1 MPPQKTQGIVL
12 GFTDWHETSKI
23 VTFYTKD
30 SGKIKGVAKGAK
42 RAKSKFSPL
51 EILSRHT
58 IVFYKRE
65 DKDLYTLSECQARE
79 TFPHIRKDIKKIAYG
94 AYLAELIDA
103 VSTSE
108 KNEALF
114 DLFSKALHF
123 LERKEDSEIIV
134 RAFETRL
141 LDILGFG
148 LHLDSCLICKKE
160 LKNNF
165 KFNPGLGGLICI
177 YHSQGGIRISEETR
191 NFLRNPGIKKV
202 SSETRK
208 ELKTV
213 LQNFIL
219 YHIGK
224 RFKSLDFLEAIESN
238 R

>member
-23 VTFYTKD
+23 ITFYTKD
-30 SGKIKGVAKGAK
+30 FGKIRGVAKGAK
-42 RAKSKFSPL
+42 KKKSKFSPL
-51 EILSRHT
+51 EILSHHT

-65 DKDLYTLSECQARE
+65 DKDLYILSECQAKE
-79 TFPHIRKDIKKIAYG
+79 TFPNIRRDIKKVAYG
-94 AYLAELIDA
+94 SYLAELMDA

-108 KNEALF
+108 KNEPLF
-114 DLFSKALHF
+114 DLFLKALHF

-148 LHLDSCLICKKE
+148 PHLDNCLICQKE
-160 LKNNF
+160 LKNDF

-177 YHSQGGIRISEETR
+177 HHPQDGIRISEETR

-213 LQNFIL
+213 LQNSVL

-224 RFKSLDFLEAIESN
+224 KLKSLDFLEAIE
-238 R
+238 

>member
-12 GFTDWHETSKI
+12 GSIDWHETSKI

-30 SGKIKGVAKGAK
+30 FGKIRGVAKGAK
-42 RAKSKFSPL
+42 RKKSKFSPL

-58 IVFYKRE
+58 IVFYERE
-65 DKDLYTLSECQARE
+65 DKDLYTLGECQAEE
-79 TFPHIRKDIKKIAYG
+79 TFPNIRKDIKKVAYG
-94 AYLAELIDA
+94 AYLAELVNA

-108 KNEALF
+108 KNELLF

-123 LERKEDSEIIV
+123 LEKKEDSEIII

-148 LHLDSCLICKKE
+148 LHLNTCLICKKE
-160 LKNNF
+160 LKENF

-177 YHSQGGIRISEETR
+177 HHPQDGIRISEETR
-191 NFLRNPGIKKV
+191 NFLKNPGIKKV
-202 SSETRK
+202 SSEARK
-208 ELKTV
+208 ELKTI
-213 LQNFIL
+213 LQNSVL

-224 RFKSLDFLEAIESN
+224 KLKSLDFLEAIE
-238 R
+238 

>member
-30 SGKIKGVAKGAK
+30 FGKIRGVAKGARRK
-42 RAKSKFSPL
+42 KSKFSPL

-65 DKDLYTLSECQARE
+65 DKDLYILSECQAEE
-79 TFPHIRKDIKKIAYG
+79 TFPHIRKDVKKIAYG
-94 AYLAELIDA
+94 AYLAELIDV

-108 KNEALF
+108 KNEPLF
-114 DLFSKALHF
+114 DLFLKALHF
-123 LERKEDSEIIV
+123 LDKKEDSEIIIH
-134 RAFETRL
+134 AFETRL

-148 LHLDSCLICKKE
+148 LHLDNCLICKKE
-160 LKNNF
+160 LKDNL

-177 YHSQGGIRISEETR
+177 HHPQDGIRISEETR
-191 NFLRNPGIKKV
+191 RFLKSPAIKKI

-208 ELKTV
+208 ELKII
-213 LQNFIL
+213 LQNSIL

-224 RFKSLDFLEAIESN
+224 KLKSLDFLEAIE
-238 R
+238 

>member
-30 SGKIKGVAKGAK
+30 FGKIRGVAKGARRK
-42 RAKSKFSPL
+42 KSKFSPL
-51 EILSRHT
+51 EILSHHT

-65 DKDLYTLSECQARE
+65 DKDLYTLSECQAKE
-79 TFPHIRKDIKKIAYG
+79 TFPHIRKAIKKIAYG
-94 AYLAELIDA
+94 AYLAELVDT

-114 DLFSKALHF
+114 DLFLKALHF
-123 LERKEDSEIIV
+123 LEKKEDSEIIV

-148 LHLDSCLICKKE
+148 LHLDTCLICKKE

-177 YHSQGGIRISEETR
+177 HHPQDGIRLSEETR
-191 NFLRNPGIKKV
+191 KFLKSPGIKKV
-202 SSETRK
+202 SPETRK
-208 ELKTV
+208 ELKAI
-213 LQNFIL
+213 LQNSIL

-224 RFKSLDFLEAIESN
+224 KLKSLDFLEAIE
-238 R
+238 

>member
-30 SGKIKGVAKGAK
+30 FGKIRGVAKGAK
-42 RAKSKFSPL
+42 RTKSKFSPL

-58 IVFYKRE
+58 IVFYERE
-65 DKDLYTLSECQARE
+65 DKDLYTLGECQAKE
-79 TFPHIRKDIKKIAYG
+79 TFPNIRRDIEKVAYG
-94 AYLAELIDA
+94 AYLAELVNA

-108 KNEALF
+108 KNELLF

-123 LERKEDSEIIV
+123 LDKKEDSEIIV
-134 RAFETRL
+134 RALETRL

-148 LHLDSCLICKKE
+148 FHLDSCLICKKE
-160 LKNNF
+160 LKENF

-177 YHSQGGIRISEETR
+177 HHPQDGIRISEATR
-191 NFLRNPGIKKV
+191 RFLKSPGIKKV
-202 SSETRK
+202 SSEARK
-208 ELKTV
+208 ELKV
-213 LQNFIL
+213 ILQNSIR

-224 RFKSLDFLEAIESN
+224 KLKSLDFLEAIQE
-238 R
+238 

>member
-23 VTFYTKD
+23 VAFYTKD
-30 SGKIKGVAKGAK
+30 FGKIRGVAKGARRK
-42 RAKSKFSPL
+42 KSKFSPL
-51 EILSRHT
+51 EILSHHT

-65 DKDLYTLSECQARE
+65 DKDLYTLSECQAEE
-79 TFPHIRKDIKKIAYG
+79 TFPNIRKDIKKVAYG
-94 AYLAELIDA
+94 AYLVELVAA

-108 KNEALF
+108 KNEPLF

-123 LERKEDSEIIV
+123 LEKKEDFEIII

-148 LHLDSCLICKKE
+148 LQLDSCLICKKE
-160 LKNNF
+160 LKVNF
-165 KFNPGLGGLICI
+165 KLNPGLGGLICI
-177 YHSQGGIRISEETR
+177 HHLQDGIRLSEETR
-191 NFLRNPGIKKV
+191 RFLKSPGIKKV

-213 LQNFIL
+213 LQNSIL

-224 RFKSLDFLEAIESN
+224 RLKSLDFLEAIE
-238 R
+238 RE

>member
-30 SGKIKGVAKGAK
+30 FGKIRGVAKGARRK
-42 RAKSKFSPL
+42 KSKFSPL
-51 EILSRHT
+51 EILNHHI

-65 DKDLYTLSECQARE
+65 DKDLYTLSECQAKE
-79 TFPHIRKDIKKIAYG
+79 TFPNIRKDIKKVAYG
-94 AYLAELIDA
+94 AYLAELVDA

-108 KNEALF
+108 KNEPLF
-114 DLFSKALHF
+114 DLFLKALYF
-123 LERKEDSEIIV
+123 LERREDSEIII

-148 LHLDSCLICKKE
+148 LHLNTCLICKKE

-177 YHSQGGIRISEETR
+177 HHPQDGIRTSEETR
-191 NFLRNPGIKKV
+191 RFLRNPGIKKV
-202 SSETRK
+202 SSETRNQ
-208 ELKTV
+208 LKTV
-213 LQNFIL
+213 LQNSIL

-224 RFKSLDFLEAIESN
+224 KLKSLGFLEAIEGE
-238 R
+238 

>member
-12 GFTDWHETSKI
+12 GSIDWHETSKI

-30 SGKIKGVAKGAK
+30 FGKIRGAAKGARRK
-42 RAKSKFSPL
+42 KSKFSPL
-51 EILSRHT
+51 EILSHHT
-58 IVFYKRE
+58 IVFYERE
-65 DKDLYTLSECQARE
+65 DKDLYTLGECQAEE
-79 TFPHIRKDIKKIAYG
+79 TFPNIRKDIKKVAYG
-94 AYLAELIDA
+94 AYLAELVNS

-108 KNEALF
+108 KNELLF

-123 LERKEDSEIIV
+123 LGKKEDSEIII

-148 LHLDSCLICKKE
+148 LHLDNCLICKKE
-160 LKNNF
+160 LKDNF

-177 YHSQGGIRISEETR
+177 PHPQDGIRISEETR
-191 NFLRNPGIKKV
+191 RFLKNPGIKKV

-208 ELKTV
+208 ELKIV
-213 LQNFIL
+213 LQNSIL

-224 RFKSLDFLEAIESN
+224 KLKSLDFLEAIE
-238 R
+238 

>member
-30 SGKIKGVAKGAK
+30 FGKIRGVAKGA
-42 RAKSKFSPL
+42 RRRKSKFSPL

-58 IVFYKRE
+58 IVFYERE
-65 DKDLYTLSECQARE
+65 DKDLYTLGECQAEE
-79 TFPHIRKDIKKIAYG
+79 TFPNIRKDIKKVAYG
-94 AYLAELIDA
+94 AYLAELVNA

-108 KNEALF
+108 KNETLF
-114 DLFSKALHF
+114 DLFLKALHF
-123 LERKEDSEIIV
+123 LDKKEDSEIII

-148 LHLDSCLICKKE
+148 LHLANCLLCKKE
-160 LKNNF
+160 LKDNF

-177 YHSQGGIRISEETR
+177 HHHQDGIRLSEETR
-191 NFLRNPGIKKV
+191 RFLKSPGIKKV

-208 ELKTV
+208 ELKAI
-213 LQNFIL
+213 LQNSIL

-224 RFKSLDFLEAIESN
+224 KLKSLDFLEAIE
-238 R
+238 

>member
-12 GFTDWHETSKI
+12 GSIDWHETSKI

-30 SGKIKGVAKGAK
+30 FGKIRGVAKGARRK
-42 RAKSKFSPL
+42 KSKFSPL

-58 IVFYKRE
+58 IVFYERE
-65 DKDLYTLSECQARE
+65 DKDLYTLGECQAEE
-79 TFPHIRKDIKKIAYG
+79 TFPNIRKDIKKVAYG
-94 AYLAELIDA
+94 AYLAELVNA

-108 KNEALF
+108 KNELLF

-123 LERKEDSEIIV
+123 IDKKEDSEIII

-160 LKNNF
+160 LKENF

-177 YHSQGGIRISEETR
+177 HHPQDGIRISEETR
-191 NFLRNPGIKKV
+191 NFLRNPGIKKI

-208 ELKTV
+208 ELKAV
-213 LQNFIL
+213 LQNSIL

-224 RFKSLDFLEAIESN
+224 KLKSLDFLEAIE
-238 R
+238 

>member
-12 GFTDWHETSKI
+12 GSTDWHETSKI

-30 SGKIKGVAKGAK
+30 FGKIRGVAKGARRK
-42 RAKSKFSPL
+42 KSKFSPL

-58 IVFYKRE
+58 IVFYERE
-65 DKDLYTLSECQARE
+65 DRDLYTLGECQAEE
-79 TFPHIRKDIKKIAYG
+79 TFPNIRKDIKKIAYG
-94 AYLAELIDA
+94 AYLAELVNA

-108 KNEALF
+108 KNELLF

-123 LERKEDSEIIV
+123 LDKKEDSEIIV
-134 RAFETRL
+134 RAFEIRL
-141 LDILGFG
+141 LDILGLG

-160 LKNNF
+160 LKENF

-177 YHSQGGIRISEETR
+177 HHPQDGIRLSEETR
-191 NFLRNPGIKKV
+191 RFLKSPGIKKV

-208 ELKTV
+208 ELKTI
-213 LQNFIL
+213 LQNSIL

-224 RFKSLDFLEAIESN
+224 KLKSLDFLEAIEKG
-238 R
+238 